1 MQVNNLVQVQSFFVE
16 LFRPIFEEVI
26 TDSINKI
33 NEVKPASTPTQAP
46 KSEGYITET
55 EARKLLGG
63 ISKPTAWKYRKH
75 GIIQGYRFGRMVRYK
90 ESEILASLSKITAKK

>member
-33 NEVKPASTPTQAP
+33 NSGVSTSTPPATTKPESYVTKKQA
-46 KSEGYITET
+46 SELYQVSEVTLWKWE
-55 EARKLLGG
+55 KLGL
-63 ISKPTAWKYRKH
+63 
-75 GIIQGYRFGRMVRYK
+75 IQGYRIGKLLRYK
-90 ESEILASLSKITAKK
+90 HSELVEAMSKINRKK